1 MAHIDD
7 YRFGRIVID
16 GRAYTSD
23 LILLPHRVVENW
35 WREEGHLLHAADLGP
50 VLELQPEVLVVGQG
64 TFGRLSKS
72 GALWYNSLS
81 GVRAVSGR
89 EHCLPGCS
97 TRAEAL
103 PGETLF
109 VEKRNRAPLK

>member
-35 WREEGHLLHAADLGP
+35 WREEGHLLHVADLGP

-64 TFGRLSKS
+64 TFGRMRVPPEAER
-72 GALWYNSLS
+72 ALADASIELVALPTPRACEAYNALS
-81 GVRAVSGR
+81 GDRTVA
-89 EHCLPGCS
+89 
-97 TRAEAL
+97 AAL
-103 PGETLF
+103 HLTC
-109 VEKRNRAPLK
+109 

>member
-35 WREEGHLLHAADLGP
+35 D
-50 VLELQPEVLVVGQG
+50 
-64 TFGRLSKS
+64 T
-72 GALWYNSLS
+72 
-81 GVRAVSGR
+81 
-89 EHCLPGCS
+89 CC
-97 TRAEAL
+97 T
-103 PGETLF
+103 
-109 VEKRNRAPLK
+109 

>member
-35 WREEGHLLHAADLGP
+35 WREEGHLLRTADLGP
-50 VLELQPEVLVVGQG
+50 VFELQPEVLVVGQG
-64 TFGRLSKS
+64 TFGRMRVPPEA
-72 GALWYNSLS
+72 GQALADASIE
-81 GVRAVSGR
+81 VV
-89 EHCLPGCS
+89 
-97 TRAEAL
+97 AL
-103 PGETLF
+103 PTP
-109 VEKRNRAPLK
+109 RACEAYNALSRERTVAAALHLTC